1 MVFSVDI
8 YDGSKH
14 RSETSCLRVSVH
26 DVDPYK
32 IQHMSVQSTPNFPKN
47 EHFLPLCLYC
57 VKLFFA
63 VSSTYLS
70 SFLVSLIV

>member
-1 MVFSVDI
+1 MVFLVDI

-47 EHFLPLCLYC
+47 EHFTT
-57 VKLFFA
+57 LFILRQTFFLLFLQRILA
-63 VSSTYLS
+63 V
-70 SFLVSLIV
+70 F